1 MRLFIGIELPEDLK
15 SSAAASAGR
24 VREHIAAAAPG
35 AQVRW
40 VVPANLHIT
49 IWFLGEVRE
58 PRVEALTAALKEP
71 LDVRPFTLRVGGAG
85 AFPPSGAPRAI
96 WLGIAAGREG
106 LVAIHDRLRS
116 RLVPLG
122 FEPDGREYNPHLTVA
137 RVKDVRP
144 PGRTAMRR
152 ALREGTGDI
161 GECEVAK
168 ATLFASRLT
177 PRGSEYEVLLP
188 IPLDARSYPTNV

>member
-1 MRLFIGIELPEDLK
+1 MRLFIGIELPDDLK
-15 SSAAASAGR
+15 SRAAASASR
-24 VREHIAAAAPG
+24 VREHVAAAAPD

-49 IWFLGEVRE
+49 IRFLGDVRE
-58 PRVEALTAALKEP
+58 PRVEALIAALKEP
-71 LDVRPFTLRVGGAG
+71 LDVRPFTMRVGGAG

-96 WLGIAAGREG
+96 WLGIVAGREG

-122 FEPDGREYNPHLTVA
+122 FEPEGREYNPHLTIA

-152 ALREGTGDI
+152 ALREGTDDI
-161 GECEVAK
+161 GGCEVAS

-177 PRGSEYEVLLP
+177 PRGSEVPRCSCQY
-188 IPLDARSYPTNV
+188 S